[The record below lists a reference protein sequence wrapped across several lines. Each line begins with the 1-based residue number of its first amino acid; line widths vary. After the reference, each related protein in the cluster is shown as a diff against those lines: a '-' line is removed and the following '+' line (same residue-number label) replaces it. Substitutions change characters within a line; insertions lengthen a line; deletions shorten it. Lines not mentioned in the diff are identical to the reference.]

1 MSRSHLPQ
9 SKSRYKVFEQ
19 ISILAP
25 GLLGAS
31 LAQAIRKHALTGKV
45 AVWARRPEARLKLK
59 EAPWCDTVF
68 SSPEEACREASLT
81 VICTPVGR
89 IPELVGA
96 IRDSLPE
103 GAIVTD
109 VGSVKSLICR
119 ESHHLIGDKG
129 RFIGSHP
136 MAGSEKSGMEHARAD
151 LFARRPCFVT
161 PMKESDPE
169 AAERVAAF
177 WRALEADV
185 MTVNPEL
192 HDEIV
197 AHISHLPHVLASTLC
212 GFLGLKDASW
222 VKFGGAGLRDTTRVA
237 SGNTEMWREILQQNR
252 TEILRAIRAYQE
264 ELHGFQTALANEDYY
279 LARHFLD
286 RGKAYRDKLET

>member
-1 MSRSHLPQ
+1 VHSFHAPR
-9 SKSRYKVFEQ
+9 KIREIVFQQ

-31 LAQAIRKHALTGKV
+31 LAQAVRKHGV
-45 AVWARRPEARLKLK
+45 ADKISVWARRPEARLQLQ
-59 EAPWCDTVF
+59 EAAWCDSVF
-68 SSPEEACREASLT
+68 SAPQEACREAELT
-81 VICTPVGR
+81 IVCTPVER

-96 IRDSLPE
+96 IRDSLPP

-119 ESHHLIGDKG
+119 KSHHLIGDKG

-136 MAGSEKSGMEHARAD
+136 MAGSEKSGMEHARDD
-151 LFARRPCFVT
+151 LFVRRPCFVT
-161 PMKESDPE
+161 PLEESDPE
-169 AAERVAAF
+169 AAERVVAF

-185 MTVNPEL
+185 MTMNPEE

-197 AHISHLPHVLASTLC
+197 AHISHLPHVIASTLC
-212 GFLGLKDASW
+212 SFLGLKDSSW
-222 VKFGGAGLRDTTRVA
+222 IKFGGAGLRDTTRVA
-237 SGNTEMWREILQQNR
+237 AGNTEMWREILQQNR
-252 TEILRAIRAYQE
+252 SEILRALRAYQD

-286 RGKAYRDKLET
+286 RGKAYRDKL